1 MTTVDPATGLQD
13 FHGHRVAFAL
23 GLTGQQV
30 KSCVGIVKKLYQM
43 FIEKDMDMLEINPWV
58 QPAYRWYHEMSEST
72 CVNVYDVE
80 DWVIEFYTAY
90 NKIYPNTY

>member
-1 MTTVDPATGLQD
+1 
-13 FHGHRVAFAL
+13 
-23 GLTGQQV
+23 
-30 KSCVGIVKKLYQM
+30 
-43 FIEKDMDMLEINPWV
+43 MLEINPWV

>member
-1 MTTVDPATGLQD
+1 MTSTMYQFTEYQ
-13 FHGHRVAFAL
+13 L
-23 GLTGQQV
+23 G
-30 KSCVGIVKKLYQM
+30 I
-43 FIEKDMDMLEINPWV
+43 IHDMLEINPWV

-90 NKIYPNTY
+90 NKIYPSTY